1 MSRSRDVGGSRHY
14 LQTLRT
20 YRLDV
25 AMAGEPVALVEVG
38 FVVAAVELTEVQLP
52 SINNAL

>member
-20 YRLDV
+20 YQLDV
-25 AMAGEPVALVEVG
+25 VMAGEPVALVEVG